1 MVDEHKICRG
11 TTPCLPCVPHGY
23 KECPEC
29 GKHLQLQGFGG
40 HMWGVHGIR
49 VGDKARLNK
58 VYEWVM
64 ATTRNMDTGVISIPD
79 NSPVVKLY
87 KPIKRS

>member
-1 MVDEHKICRG
+1 MVNELKICTV
-11 TTPCLPCVPHGY
+11 TTPVPYGY
-23 KECPEC
+23 KKCPEC
-29 GKHLQLQGFGG
+29 GVLLKNRGYGG
-40 HMWGVHGIR
+40 HMYGVHGIR

-64 ATTRNMDTGVISIPD
+64 ATARDRDTGVISIPD
-79 NSPVVKLY
+79 NSPMVKLY